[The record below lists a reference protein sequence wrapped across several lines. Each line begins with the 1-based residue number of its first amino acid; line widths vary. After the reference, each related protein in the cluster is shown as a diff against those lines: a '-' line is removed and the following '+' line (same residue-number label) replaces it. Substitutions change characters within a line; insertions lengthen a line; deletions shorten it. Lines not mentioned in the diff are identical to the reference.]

1 MICNFVISLLI
12 SDPKIDLVIEAV
24 TEKLELKRRLF
35 GELDSVAPANT
46 IFATNTSFLLVKD
59 VCGGLRSDRC

>member
-1 MICNFVISLLI
+1 MI
-12 SDPKIDLVIEAV
+12 SDCKIDLVIEAV
-24 TEKLELKRRLF
+24 TEKLELKKRLF

-59 VCGGLRSDRC
+59 VCGGLRSDRCV